1 MGAWDIEVFE
11 NDDNVDFLD
20 ELTTYE
26 EEDILATVT
35 DACVLLA
42 EGETSTGVE
51 ENNGLAAATLAA
63 IWAGAPFSAAE
74 VADNYPFIRELIGQG
89 SEKLHQAAVEI
100 LEAVET
106 EHDIDLYIEALS

>member
-26 EEDILATVT
+26 EDEILETVT

-42 EGETSTGVE
+42 EGATTTSVE

-74 VADNYPFIRELIGQG
+74 VADNYPFIRELIGRG
-89 SEKLHQAAVEI
+89 SERLHQAAVEI
-100 LEAVET
+100 LESVET
-106 EHDIDLYIEALS
+106 DHDIDLYIEALS